1 MEVAADSRFA
11 TFQVSGRQ
19 MGEIDHRKKEEIVK
33 RLLLFH
39 VSCPYLHDFK
49 SSRMRNR
56 Y

>member
-1 MEVAADSRFA
+1 MEVAVDSRFA
-11 TFQVSGRQ
+11 TFQASGRQ
-19 MGEIDHRKKEEIVK
+19 MGEIDHRKKKEIVK

-39 VSCPYLHDFK
+39 FFFTYLHDFK